1 VLSAPA
7 DERRRFLRRLAGAMA
22 AGGATFIGLQRWM
35 ERSPRPAPLPPT
47 AMRLGPAERFA
58 EGLTLVTE
66 HRIVIVRRGSAFSA
80 LSAICS
86 HQGCTVRPSADGAR
100 LECPCHLGV
109 YDSTGRV
116 ISGDAPVRLRPY
128 RAFVASGTGDLI
140 VDRAL

>member
-1 VLSAPA
+1 MSGPA
-7 DERRRFLRRLAGAMA
+7 DARRQFLRRLAGAIA
-22 AGGATFIGLQRWM
+22 AGGVTFVGLQRWTA
-35 ERSPRPAPLPPT
+35 RRPNTAPLPPS
-47 AMRLGPAERFA
+47 AVRLGPSERFA

-66 HRIVIVRRGSAFSA
+66 HRIVIVRRGSTFSA

-86 HQGCTVRPSADGAR
+86 HQGCTVKPSADAAR

-109 YDSTGRV
+109 YDVTGRV

-128 RAFVASGTGDLI
+128 RAFVASDTGDLI